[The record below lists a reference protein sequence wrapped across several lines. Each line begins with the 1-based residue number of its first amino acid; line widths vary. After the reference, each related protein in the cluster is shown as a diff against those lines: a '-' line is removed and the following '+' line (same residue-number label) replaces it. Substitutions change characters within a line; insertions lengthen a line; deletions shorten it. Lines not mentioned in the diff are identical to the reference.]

1 MENITLAQDVAAIW
15 FMLVFGT
22 CLLAQVFGPLRK
34 ALRK

>member
-22 CLLAQVFGPLRK
+22 ALLAQVCEPIRK